1 MLLLNVFFLLFLGVK
16 KHWRVTLKT
25 YPTFKGSVLVVPDID
40 RFRRR
45 RRRLFEGVPLFQ
57 FTVPTVQPAA
67 S

>member
-1 MLLLNVFFLLFLGVK
+1 MFFFLLFLGVK

-25 YPTFKGSVLVVPDID
+25 YLTFKGSVLVVPDID
-40 RFRRR
+40 RFRR